1 MAYARGVTRVAVVGH
16 VEWAEFVR
24 VEHLPGA
31 GEIVHA
37 LEHWDEP
44 GGGGAVAA
52 AQLAKLAG
60 EASFF
65 TALGDDALGR
75 RAAAALARLGIRVH
89 ASVRPASQRRVFVHV
104 DGQGE
109 RTITVI
115 GPRMGPSGED
125 PLPWSELA
133 DCDAVYFTAGDGA
146 ALRAARAA
154 RVLVATPRALD
165 TLRGSRV
172 RLDALVGSARDP
184 GESVRA
190 GELDP
195 PPDLLVRT
203 EGADGGHWLRPDGSA
218 GRWPAAALP
227 GPRVDSYGAGDSFAA
242 ALAFGLGRGDA
253 LVDAIAL
260 AARCGAAC
268 VTGRG
273 PYRGQLRLAHGEHAA
288 DAGAAG

>member
-1 MAYARGVTRVAVVGH
+1 VVRVAVVGH

-24 VEHLPGA
+24 VESLPRA
-31 GEIVHA
+31 GQIVHA
-37 LEHWDEP
+37 LEHWEEP

-52 AQLAKLAG
+52 VQLAKLAG

-75 RAAAALARLGIRVH
+75 RAAVELAALGVRVH
-89 ASVRPASQRRVFVHV
+89 AAFRAAPQRRVFVHV

-109 RTITVI
+109 RTISVI
-115 GPRMGPSGED
+115 GPRMGPRRED
-125 PLPWSELA
+125 PLAWSELA
-133 DCDAVYFTAGDGA
+133 DCDAVYFTAGDTA

-154 RVLVATPRALD
+154 RILVATPRALD
-165 TLRGSRV
+165 TLRGSGV

-184 GESVRA
+184 GEVVRA

-203 EGADGGHWLRPDGSA
+203 EGAEGGCWIRPDGSS
-218 GRWPAAALP
+218 GRWQATPLP
-227 GPRVDSYGAGDSFAA
+227 GPRIDTYGAGDCFAA
-242 ALAFGLGRGDA
+242 ALAFGLGRGDV
-253 LVDAIAL
+253 LHDVLAL

-268 VTGRG
+268 LTGRG
-273 PYRGQLRLAHGEHAA
+273 PYAAQLRLPRGVSEAERGRKA
-288 DAGAAG
+288 